1 MNLWN
6 RQSAHVRHSEEW
18 FAALYRNMPLPESSD
33 AGHCNGPDDIFLR
46 KLASSTNKP
55 SPFDPRVAHVASCP
69 QCLRKV
75 RSFRDETG
83 KSKNRPGYLT
93 VWAWTVAVVL
103 IVLGLTLYLNR
114 RPAAERSVL
123 VSQTLDLSDYGT
135 TRGGAPSPTPVV
147 KLPRRVVE
155 VTIILPRLSD
165 PGPYS
170 VNVLETKQATLS
182 AAKALGTA
190 VQQGAKTILTVN
202 LDLHSAKP
210 GLYYL
215 STTHGTDEASYF
227 YPLEVVR

>member
-1 MNLWN
+1 LNLWN
-6 RQSAHVRHSEEW
+6 RKSAHVRHSEEW

-33 AGHCNGPDDIFLR
+33 TGHCDGPDDIFLR

-75 RSFRDETG
+75 RSFREEAE
-83 KSKNRPGYLT
+83 KSRNRPAYLSIG
-93 VWAWTVAVVL
+93 AWTAALVL
-103 IVLGLTLYLNR
+103 ITLGLSLYLYR
-114 RPAAERSVL
+114 RPTAEQSAA

-135 TRGGAPSPTPVV
+135 TRGAPSPTPVV

-155 VTIILPRLSD
+155 VTIILPRFSD
-165 PGPYS
+165 PGSYS
-170 VNVLETKQATLS
+170 VNVLETKQASLS
-182 AAKALGTA
+182 VAQGSGTA
-190 VQQGAKTILTVN
+190 VQQGSKTLLTID

-215 STTHGTDEASYF
+215 STTHGTDEAAYF

>member
-6 RQSAHVRHSEEW
+6 RKSTHVRHSEEW
-18 FAALYRNMPLPESSD
+18 FAALYRDMPLPESSD

-46 KLASSTNKP
+46 NLASSTNKP

-75 RSFRDETG
+75 RGFREEEE
-83 KSKNRPGYLT
+83 KSRNRPGHLPI
-93 VWAWTVAVVL
+93 WAGTVALVF
-103 IVLGLTLYLNR
+103 IVLGLSLYLYR
-114 RPAAERSVL
+114 RPAAEHSAP
-123 VSQTLDLSDYGT
+123 VSKTLDLSDYGT
-135 TRGGAPSPTPVV
+135 TRGTPSPTPVV
-147 KLPRRVVE
+147 QLPRRVVE

-170 VNVLETKQATLS
+170 VNVLETKQASLS
-182 AAKALGTA
+182 AAQGTGTA
-190 VQQGAKTILTVN
+190 VQQGAKTVLTLD
-202 LDLHSAKP
+202 LDLHTAKP

-227 YPLEVVR
+227 YPLEVLR

>member
-1 MNLWN
+1 
-6 RQSAHVRHSEEW
+6 
-18 FAALYRNMPLPESSD
+18 MPLPESSD
-33 AGHCNGPDDIFLR
+33 TGDCDGHDDIFLR

-75 RSFRDETG
+75 RSFREEAE
-83 KSKNRPGYLT
+83 KSRNRPAYLSIG
-93 VWAWTVAVVL
+93 AWTAALVL
-103 IVLGLTLYLNR
+103 ITLGLSLYLYR
-114 RPAAERSVL
+114 RPTAEQSAA

-135 TRGGAPSPTPVV
+135 TRGAPSPTPVV

-155 VTIILPRLSD
+155 VTIILPRFSD
-165 PGPYS
+165 PGSYS
-170 VNVLETKQATLS
+170 VNVLETKQASLS
-182 AAKALGTA
+182 VAQGSGTA
-190 VQQGAKTILTVN
+190 VQQGSKTLLTID

-215 STTHGTDEASYF
+215 STTHGTDEAAYF